1 MHRDD
6 YNREFINEQ
15 KGKSNTKNNGDRLRS
30 HYTALH
36 WKDALVIVLFRALQ
50 EKMIYQ
56 QDTI

>member
-1 MHRDD
+1 MHRED

-36 WKDALVIVLFRALQ
+36 WTDTLVIVLFRALQ

-56 QDTI
+56 QDII